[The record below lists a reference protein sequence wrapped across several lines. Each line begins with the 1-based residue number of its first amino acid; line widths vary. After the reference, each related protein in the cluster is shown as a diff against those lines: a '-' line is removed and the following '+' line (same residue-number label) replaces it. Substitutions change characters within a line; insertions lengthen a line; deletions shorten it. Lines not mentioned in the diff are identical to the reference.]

1 MPVALS
7 GRRPACA
14 IGTSNGSQAVVAA
27 RSCSCAAVGA
37 RGLLRAR
44 SDGMSWLCQSRLK
57 DACPDAV
64 RLTHLA
70 RDSRAGQQPS
80 EPLTLVPSSRITG
93 GGIGFFS
100 LCWSPVRSLPQHVG
114 IEANIHE
121 QERSTKK
128 KLEIPSQKFRIEDSH
143 KPLREEIFPAAGFSG
158 CHT

>member
-1 MPVALS
+1 
-7 GRRPACA
+7 
-14 IGTSNGSQAVVAA
+14 
-27 RSCSCAAVGA
+27 
-37 RGLLRAR
+37 
-44 SDGMSWLCQSRLK
+44 MSWLCQSRLK